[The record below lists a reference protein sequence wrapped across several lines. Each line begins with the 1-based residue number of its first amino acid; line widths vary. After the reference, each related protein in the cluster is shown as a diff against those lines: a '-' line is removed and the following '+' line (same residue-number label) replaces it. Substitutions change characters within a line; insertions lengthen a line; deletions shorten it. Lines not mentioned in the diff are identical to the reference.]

1 MTTTDIAIIGA
12 GPAGMSAAIAARS
25 AGLSVVVLDEQ
36 QAPGGQIYRGVLASD
51 PSRSAILGPDYSEGA
66 QLAQAFAGCGA
77 EHRTGASVWQVTRER
92 RIDYL
97 RDGVPQELH
106 ARAVILCTG
115 AMERPFPVPGW
126 TLPGV
131 MTAGA
136 GQILL
141 KASGVVP
148 SAPVVL
154 AGCGPLLYLLAV
166 QYLRAGVPIAAVVD
180 TTQRADYLRA
190 LPLLPGALGDP
201 KLLLKGWGLL
211 RALKADG
218 TRIFRGASGI
228 ALEGADA
235 AQAIRFRTPRLGE
248 QRIDAALFL
257 LHQGIVPNTQVTR
270 SLRAA
275 HVWDDAQ
282 LCFRP
287 ELSAQ
292 GALQG
297 VPGFFVAGDGAT
309 IMGALAS
316 AASGALAGLAAA
328 RTLGASSLDAR
339 IVHAQRKLQSLRRA
353 RPFIDAVYLPKRE
366 FRIPADPVVVCRC
379 EEITAGEIRRHVAA
393 GCVGPNQLK
402 SFTRCGMG
410 PCQGRQ
416 CGLTASE
423 IIAAERGLAPD
434 EVGYQ
439 RVRPPI
445 KPITVGELAGE

>member
-1 MTTTDIAIIGA
+1 MA
-12 GPAGMSAAIAARS
+12 AAIAARS
-25 AGLSVVVLDEQ
+25 AGLSAVVLDEQ

-51 PSRSAILGPDYSEGA
+51 ARRGAILGPEYSDGA
-66 QLAQAFAGCGA
+66 QLAQAFGRCGA
-77 EHRTGASVWQVTRER
+77 EHRTGASVWQVSRER
-92 RIDYL
+92 RIDFL
-97 RDGVPQELH
+97 RDGVPQELD

-148 SAPVVL
+148 SGPVVL

-166 QYLRAGVPIAAVVD
+166 QYLRAGVRIAAVVD
-180 TTQRADYLRA
+180 TTERADVLRA
-190 LPLLPGALGDP
+190 LPLLPGALRDL

-211 RALKADG
+211 RALKASG
-218 TRIFRGASGI
+218 TRIFRGASEI
-228 ALEGADA
+228 AIEGSEA
-235 AQAIRFRTPRLGE
+235 AHAIRFRTRQGE
-248 QRIDAALFL
+248 QRIEAPLFL

-270 SLRAA
+270 SLRAT
-275 HVWDDAQ
+275 HLWDEGQ

-287 ELSAQ
+287 ELSSE
-292 GALQG
+292 GALAG

-316 AASGALAGLAAA
+316 AASGTLAGLAAA
-328 RTLGASSLDAR
+328 RTLGASGLDAR
-339 IVHAQRKLQSLRRA
+339 IAQAQRKLQSLRRA
-353 RPFIDAVYLPKRE
+353 RPFIDAVYQPRRE
-366 FRIPADPVVVCRC
+366 FRIPADPVLVCRC
-379 EEITAGEIRRHVAA
+379 EEVTAGEIRRHVRA

-423 IIAAERGLAPD
+423 IIAAERGVAPAD
-434 EVGYQ
+434 VGYQ

>member
-1 MTTTDIAIIGA
+1 MTDVAVIGA
-12 GPAGMSAAIAARS
+12 GPAGMAAAIAARR

-36 QAPGGQIYRGVLASD
+36 AAPGGQIYRNVLATD
-51 PSRSAILGPDYSEGA
+51 ARRAAILGADYEAGA
-66 QLAQAFAGCGA
+66 ALARAFAASGA

-92 RIDYL
+92 RIHYL
-97 RDGVPQELH
+97 REGVSETLD
-106 ARAVILCTG
+106 ARAVLLCTG

-148 SAPVVL
+148 SARVVL
-154 AGCGPLLYLLAV
+154 AGCGPLLYLLAA

-180 TTQRADYLRA
+180 TTERADYLRA
-190 LPLLPGALGDP
+190 LPLLPAALRDP
-201 KLLLKGWGLL
+201 ALLFKGWRLL
-211 RALKADG
+211 RGLRDVPH
-218 TRIFRGASGI
+218 FRGATAIAIEGDTSAQSIHFHSGGREHRI
-228 ALEGADA
+228 ATSLV
-235 AQAIRFRTPRLGE
+235 
-248 QRIDAALFL
+248 L

-270 SLRAA
+270 SLRATHA
-275 HVWDDAQ
+275 WDAQQ

-287 ELSAQ
+287 ELEAH
-292 GALQG
+292 GALRG

-316 AASGALAGLAAA
+316 AASGEVAGLAAA
-328 RTLGASSLDAR
+328 RLLGADTGAALDAAER
-339 IVHAQRKLQSLRRA
+339 RLQGLRRA
-353 RPFIDAVYLPKRE
+353 RPFVDALYQPRRA
-366 FRIPADPVVVCRC
+366 FRIPADPVLVCRC
-379 EEITAGEIRRHVAA
+379 EEVTAGEIRRHVRA

-423 IIAAERGLAPD
+423 LIADERGLAPG

-439 RVRPPI
+439 RVRPPL
-445 KPITVGELAGE
+445 KPITLGELAGE

>member
-1 MTTTDIAIIGA
+1 MTTADIAVIGA
-12 GPAGMSAAIAARS
+12 GPAGMAAAIAARS

-36 QAPGGQIYRGVLASD
+36 QAPGGQIYRGVLATD
-51 PSRSAILGPDYSEGA
+51 ARRSAILGSDYSDGA
-66 QLAQAFAGCGA
+66 RLAQDFAQCGA
-77 EHRTGASVWQVTRER
+77 EHRTGASVWQVSRER

-97 RDGVPQELH
+97 RDGVPHELN

-141 KASGVVP
+141 KASGLIP
-148 SAPVVL
+148 AGPVVL

-166 QYLRAGVPIAAVVD
+166 QYLRAGVRIAAVVD
-180 TTQRADYLRA
+180 TTERADVLRA
-190 LPLLPGALGDP
+190 LPLLPGALGDLR
-201 KLLLKGWGLL
+201 LLLKGWGLL
-211 RALKADG
+211 RALKASG
-218 TRIFRGASGI
+218 TRIFRGARGI
-228 ALEGADA
+228 AIEGTEA
-235 AQAIRFRTPRLGE
+235 AHAISFRTRQGE
-248 QRIDAALFL
+248 QRIEASLFL

-270 SLRAA
+270 SLRAT
-275 HVWDDAQ
+275 HLWDEGQ

-287 ELSAQ
+287 GLSTE
-292 GALQG
+292 GALAG
-297 VPGFFVAGDGAT
+297 VPGFFVAGDGAS
-309 IMGALAS
+309 IMGAPAS

-328 RTLGASSLDAR
+328 RTLGASGLDAR
-339 IVHAQRKLQSLRRA
+339 IAQAQRKLQSLRRA
-353 RPFIDAVYLPKRE
+353 RPFIDAVYQPRRE
-366 FRIPADPVVVCRC
+366 FRIPADPVLVCRC
-379 EEITAGEIRRHVAA
+379 EEITAGEIRRHVRA

-423 IIAAERGLAPD
+423 IIAAERGVAPA

>member
-1 MTTTDIAIIGA
+1 MTTIDIAVIGA

-25 AGLSVVVLDEQ
+25 AGLSVAVLDEQ
-36 QAPGGQIYRGVLASD
+36 QASGGQIYRGVLATD
-51 PSRSAILGPDYSEGA
+51 ARRSAILGPDYTDGA

-97 RDGVPQELH
+97 RDGVSQELH

-141 KASGVVP
+141 KASAVVP

-166 QYLRAGVPIAAVVD
+166 QYLRAGAQIAAVVD
-180 TTQRADYLRA
+180 TTQRADVLRA

-201 KLLLKGWGLL
+201 KLLLKGWALL
-211 RALKADG
+211 RALKAGG

-228 ALEGADA
+228 AIEGAEA
-235 AQAIRFRTPRLGE
+235 AHAIRFRTPPGE
-248 QRIDAALFL
+248 QRIEAALFL

-270 SLRAA
+270 SLRAT
-275 HVWDDAQ
+275 HVWDQAQ

-297 VPGFFVAGDGAT
+297 VSGFFVAGDGAT

-328 RTLGASSLDAR
+328 RTLGTSGLDAR
-339 IVHAQRKLQSLRRA
+339 IVQAQRKLQSLRRA
-353 RPFIDAVYLPKRE
+353 RPFIDAVYQPKRE

-379 EEITAGEIRRHVAA
+379 EEITAGEIRRHVRA

-423 IIAAERGLAPD
+423 IIAAERGLAPG